1 MLRSVPR
8 QAVPRRAA
16 NNQPLVAYFIMAAF
30 ILALGFFLIYPVILL
45 MMNSFN
51 VAPEFFIPPRV
62 WGLENWRNALAMPGL
77 FKSLGNTLMV
87 WFIVMGISFPISVII
102 AWTLARTR
110 IPFSHGI
117 EFMFWVSFM
126 MPGIATTVGW
136 IMLADPDVGML
147 NVLVEKLPFVDE
159 GPFNIFSVPGIIW
172 AHVMANGISVKVML
186 LTPAF
191 RNMDSALEE
200 AGRVSGANP
209 LRTMLRVT
217 LPLMVAP
224 MTLVLALQAL
234 RIFQSFEIELLLG
247 IPFDFFVYST
257 KVFQLARDDPP
268 MYGEATVL
276 ASVTRVTVAIIIPLQ
291 RWVLHRQRYTTI
303 SGQFKPGLMDMGR
316 WKWPVFGA
324 IWAMILALTVIPAAI
339 LGLGSVMTRTGYFY
353 LNDVYTLDHWRMITG
368 VTIFADALKTTF
380 MIAITAA
387 VMSPLV
393 FSVVA
398 YMLVRTKWVGRGML
412 DTIIWVSGAVPGILL
427 GLGLLQ
433 VFLGTNIGGFRPLVP
448 IFGTIYALLIVVIL
462 QGNTLT
468 TNISK
473 GAFVQIGQDMEE
485 AARIAGAGWFRTYF
499 RIWIPLLMPTLVLLG
514 TFNFVIAA
522 GATSQIILLASRE
535 TMTLSIMAL
544 ELMNPRSGEREAAG
558 VVALFMMA
566 MTVGVAVIARYFGN
580 RMGISHTQQ
589 ARGGVPEPTEDK
601 KAAPQTA
608 PSGATR
614 P

>member
-1 MLRSVPR
+1 M
-8 QAVPRRAA
+8 
-16 NNQPLVAYFIMAAF
+16 VAYFIMAS
-30 ILALGFFLIYPVILL
+30 ILIVLGFFLIYPVLLL
-45 MMNSFN
+45 MINSFN

-62 WGLENWRNALAMPGL
+62 WGLDNWRTALDTPGL
-77 FKSLGNTLMV
+77 LRSLGNTLMI
-87 WFIVMGISFPISVII
+87 WLIVVGISFPIAVTIS
-102 AWTLARTR
+102 WTLARTR
-110 IPFSHGI
+110 IPFSHGL

-136 IMLADPDVGML
+136 IMLADPDVGIL
-147 NVLVEKLPFVDE
+147 NVMLKKLPFIDN
-159 GPFNIFSVPGIIW
+159 GIFNIFSVPGIIW
-172 AHVMANGISVKVML
+172 AHIMANGISVKVML

-191 RNMDSALEE
+191 RNMDAALEE

-209 LRTMLRVT
+209 LRTMMRVT

-234 RIFQSFEIELLLG
+234 RIFQSFEIEQLLG
-247 IPFDFFVYST
+247 IPFQFFVYST
-257 KVFQLARDDPP
+257 KIFDLARDDPP
-268 MYGEATVL
+268 LYGQATVL
-276 ASVTRVTVAIIIPLQ
+276 ASLTLVTVALIIPVQ

-303 SGQFKPGLMDMGR
+303 SGQFKPGLLDLGR
-316 WKWPVFGA
+316 WKWVAFGA
-324 IWAMILALTVIPAAI
+324 IATLIISLTIVPAAI
-339 LGLGSVMTRTGYFY
+339 LGLGSVMTRTGYFN
-353 LNDVYTLDHWRMITG
+353 LNNVYTLNHWRLVTSD
-368 VTIFADALKTTF
+368 TIFIDALKTTF
-380 MIAITAA
+380 LIAITAA
-387 VMSPLV
+387 IMSPLV

-398 YMLVRTKWVGRGML
+398 YILVRTKWLGRGML

-433 VFLGTNIGGFRPLVP
+433 VFLGTSVGGWRPLVP
-448 IFGTIYALLIVVIL
+448 MFGTIYALLIVVIL

-522 GATSQIILLASRE
+522 GATSQIILIASRD

-558 VVALFMMA
+558 VVALFMMG

-589 ARGGVPEPTEDK
+589 ARGGLPDAQTGAVAQP
-601 KAAPQTA
+601 AA
-608 PSGATR
+608 GGGTR
-614 P
+614 R